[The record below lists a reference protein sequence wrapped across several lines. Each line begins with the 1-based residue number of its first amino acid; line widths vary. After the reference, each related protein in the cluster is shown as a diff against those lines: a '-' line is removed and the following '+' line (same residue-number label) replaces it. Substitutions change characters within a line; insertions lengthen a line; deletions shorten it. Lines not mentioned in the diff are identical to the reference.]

1 MFFKKF
7 DFLSS
12 EITLFYHGK
21 ENHSSILSG
30 ILSILMA
37 ILVFFLIG
45 YLSIDVIAKQ
55 HPTSFYFTKFI
66 EEIDSY
72 PLNSSA
78 LLHYVS
84 LYNSNNREIGIDTK
98 AIYVI
103 GVSINDNVFTEDND
117 ISKYSHWIYEY
128 CDESVLGEF
137 KESYT
142 NAQKDNLTN
151 SLCISKYF
159 DAKNYKIINKD
170 DNDFIYPTL
179 VHGASQSNNFEYGI
193 YFQRCQNHTLINNN
207 NCYTKSQ
214 QDVYIKGITGYEIY
228 FIDHSIDVEKYHH
241 PIDYAIHRITS
252 ELNKDSYVLNHLN
265 FHPVVVRTNDGLF
278 FDNLKNTISFNF
290 DYNEKI
296 THANDDYKILGS
308 FNFWMQNTIDTYDR
322 AYKKVQ
328 DIAGGVDG
336 IVEIVMIIAKLL
348 NSFFFHNYQTIVD
361 FHFELEKDDVRNKSR
376 IKLNNSNLS
385 GSKISYKKDF
395 NGNSNSNS
403 NNKGNV
409 FEQQVLSVSRNISK
423 KNLVKRKN
431 FYITNADANNSDNLS
446 RISSLPNKKYKK
458 RKKKFNWLNYFGNEI
473 KIKKNEFIEALK
485 DKRES
490 VLSEEKLIQ
499 SIFDIKRIQEK
510 IKKDYIN
517 PQYDYEKLE
526 TKDVDNNLNNTI
538 NTIPPTPS
546 PLILNK

>member
-1 MFFKKF
+1 M
-7 DFLSS
+7 
-12 EITLFYHGK
+12 
-21 ENHSSILSG
+21 
-30 ILSILMA
+30 
-37 ILVFFLIG
+37 
-45 YLSIDVIAKQ
+45 
-55 HPTSFYFTKFI
+55 KFI
-66 EEIDSY
+66 
-72 PLNSSA
+72 
-78 LLHYVS
+78 LL
-84 LYNSNNREIGIDTK
+84 
-98 AIYVI
+98 
-103 GVSINDNVFTEDND
+103 
-117 ISKYSHWIYEY
+117 
-128 CDESVLGEF
+128 
-137 KESYT
+137 
-142 NAQKDNLTN
+142 
-151 SLCISKYF
+151 
-159 DAKNYKIINKD
+159 II
-170 DNDFIYPTL
+170 
-179 VHGASQSNNFEYGI
+179 V
-193 YFQRCQNHTLINNN
+193 
-207 NCYTKSQ
+207 
-214 QDVYIKGITGYEIY
+214 EIY
-228 FIDHSIDVEKYHH
+228 FIDHSIDVENYTN
-241 PIDYAIHRITS
+241 PIDYAVHRITS
-252 ELNKDSYVLNHLN
+252 ELNKDSFVLNHLN